1 MPHVS
6 PVSVTLGD
14 VGELTSRLLRYTPY
28 PVTATLSD
36 AGDHAT
42 VTEVS
47 FATISWSPVGVEGGA
62 VSPHDAVARDAD
74 VFADRFPA
82 ASAASTETW

>member
-1 MPHVS
+1 M
-6 PVSVTLGD
+6 
-14 VGELTSRLLRYTPY
+14 TP
-28 PVTATLSD
+28 TLSD
-36 AGDHAT
+36 EGDHAT

-62 VSPHDAVARDAD
+62 VSPHDAVATDAD
-74 VFADRFPA
+74 VFADRLPA